1 MPTAL
6 ALATVLLTVAAHA
19 WPHSSIA
26 PAITQPAR
34 PFVFPTTATPT
45 LPTAVISFA
54 ALGFPALPLHTKLAF
69 PTATASPAAAQPPRP
84 LLGILTIRAQP
95 LPTAPRYVW
104 PLAPPHPV
112 LRPFQRPTSP
122 YGPGHRGV
130 DLGADAGQPVLAAGD
145 GVVTFAGWLATRGVV
160 AVAHAGGLRTT
171 YEPVQPEVT
180 VGQRV
185 RRGEEVGRL
194 MPGHEGCEAACLH
207 WGARRGNEY
216 LDPLG
221 LLSTQRVR
229 LLPWR
234 EPPPEKVA

>member
-6 ALATVLLTVAAHA
+6 ALATVLLATVAY
-19 WPHSSIA
+19 
-26 PAITQPAR
+26 AR
-34 PFVFPTTATPT
+34 PFPPVAHHPRQSSFPTAIAIPNAQALPTATP
-45 LPTAVISFA
+45 
-54 ALGFPALPLHTKLAF
+54 
-69 PTATASPAAAQPPRP
+69 
-84 LLGILTIRAQP
+84 
-95 LPTAPRYVW
+95 RYGW

-112 LRPFQRPTSP
+112 LRPFQRPSGP

-130 DLGADAGQPVLAAGD
+130 DLGANAGEPVLAAAD
-145 GVVTFAGWLATRGVV
+145 GVVSFAGWVATRGVV
-160 AVAHAGGLRTT
+160 AVAHVGGLRTT
-171 YEPVQPEVT
+171 YEPLQPEVT

-194 MPGHEGCEAACLH
+194 MPGHEGCDAACLH

-234 EPPPEKVA
+234 EPPPEEVA